1 MNREIS
7 GSQPHF
13 RPARRQTNPYRV
25 LVLFCLILGGVWM
38 LLKVERGQVQP
49 LFLPTPTPTRSANS
63 YILEAEAQFDAG
75 ALEAAISAYQEAV
88 RVDPGNAESWAEL
101 ARIQTYSSA
110 LLSTDQE
117 QYDRLKEAI
126 ESIDQAV
133 ALNPDDSHVHAIRS
147 FALDWYAA
155 NPLVEAAE
163 RQASLNE
170 AETAAVRALQLNSEN
185 AAALAFFAEILV
197 DQQKWGQAEETIAQ
211 AAAIDPDSMD
221 VQRVFGYVMES
232 TRQYRLAIEKYQEA
246 ARINPNLTF
255 LYILIGRNFLALE
268 VHNRALQEFEK
279 AVQINEQLGVKDP
292 VPYIEIAKTYTRDGE
307 FFIAALNA
315 EKALTFNPY
324 NPNTYGQ
331 LGTIY
336 NKARNFESAKPAFK
350 CAVLGCTGE
359 ENEIAARLLGEG
371 VEVKGLPLTSGT
383 VGFYYLQ
390 YASVLAA
397 LSRPNQNYCPEAMQ
411 VQRQVREKYPQ
422 DEIFNAIIEENETIC
437 GLVGRGQT
445 GAATPGPQVSPT
457 PGASSTPE
465 VMQTPSVLQTPAVL
479 LTP

>member
-1 MNREIS
+1 MSREIT
-7 GSQPHF
+7 GVKPHF

-25 LVLFCLILGGVWM
+25 LLLFSLILAGVWM
-38 LLKVERGQVQP
+38 LLRVERGQVQP
-49 LFLPTPTPTRSANS
+49 LFLATPTPTRSAS
-63 YILEAEAQFDAG
+63 SFILEGEAQFDAG
-75 ALEAAISAYQEAV
+75 SLEAAIGAYQEAV
-88 RVDPGNAESWAEL
+88 RVDPANAEVWAEL
-101 ARIQTYSSA
+101 ARIQTYSSG

-117 QYDRLKEAI
+117 QYDRLKEAR
-126 ESIDQAV
+126 ESIEQAA
-133 ALNPDDSHVHAIRS
+133 ALDPDDPNVHAMRS
-147 FALDWYAA
+147 FVLDWYAA

-163 RQASLNE
+163 RQSSLNE
-170 AETAAVRALQLNSEN
+170 AETAAVRALQLDSEN

-197 DQQKWGQAEETIAQ
+197 DQQKWAQAEETIQQ

-246 ARINPNLTF
+246 ARITPNLTF

-268 VHNRALQEFEK
+268 VHNRALQEFER

-315 EKALTFNPY
+315 EKAVTFNPY

-331 LGTIY
+331 LATIY

-350 CAVLGCTGE
+350 CAVSGCTAG
-359 ENEIAARLLGEG
+359 ENEIAERLLGEG
-371 VEVKGLPLTSGT
+371 VEVKGLPITSGT

-397 LSRPNQNYCPEAMQ
+397 LSRPNQNYCPEALE
-411 VQRQVREKYPQ
+411 VQQQVREKYPQ
-422 DEIFNAIIEENETIC
+422 DEIFNAIIEENRTIC
-437 GLVGRGQT
+437 GMVGRSQT
-445 GAATPGPQVSPT
+445 SQTTPAPQGSPTSQMSPT
-457 PGASSTPE
+457 PGVSSTPGVDE
-465 VMQTPSVLQTPAVL
+465 TP
-479 LTP
+479 